1 MLMRWSAGAP
11 AWRQRRAR
19 GTAAAR
25 GWPIAI
31 ALLAAAL
38 VAACA
43 GPTRSGATL
52 DELTQRMGGPKG
64 GKARVVVFREKGFPG
79 IFDSGWEAR
88 LDGIAMGDLKTGTF
102 VYRDPPAGSHELTF
116 ERAGDF
122 SRASHQT
129 VVAASGRT
137 YVYRLELNEKG
148 RIVAAMGANAGLAG
162 LFVSSAVAAAKDD
175 RGFFDFI
182 LLEGDAARISMEDL
196 RLAP

>member
-1 MLMRWSAGAP
+1 MMVRWSAGAP
-11 AWRQRRAR
+11 ARRER
-19 GTAAAR
+19 RGCGTAAGR
-25 GWPIAI
+25 WRVAI
-31 ALLAAAL
+31 ALLATAL
-38 VAACA
+38 LAACA
-43 GPTRSGATL
+43 GPTRTGLTL
-52 DELTQRMGGPKG
+52 DELAHKMGGPKA

-196 RLAP
+196 HLAP